1 MKTYLTILKCSLIL
15 NLFLFFTA
23 CGGSQSTYTG
33 DTRMSSNNLFTVT
46 LEENLNDKN
55 VTAEIE
61 LNGNNTD
68 IPAEYSTAELYIGDK
83 FIGTF
88 NNGFISFQPD
98 VFGDVECEI
107 SFLNEEGM
115 AIKVLTDVGQFYIEK
130 WYVAYNSSENGD
142 VKPAINGNIV
152 IYPDNV
158 TFGGCD
164 MIWKYDVRVPHGK
177 TITFDYSASR
187 VNDTNLQFG
196 GAVLECHFRLGDYK
210 SRLERYDGKQAK
222 YFDDEYDEWISA
234 PVELSH
240 GVHDL
245 YVCPNAGADKS
256 RLFVYHK
263 SDELDGS
270 FSSLYDTITNWPF

>member
-1 MKTYLTILKCSLIL
+1 M
-15 NLFLFFTA
+15 
-23 CGGSQSTYTG
+23 ST
-33 DTRMSSNNLFTVT
+33 NNLFTVT

-61 LNGNNTD
+61 LNMNNAD
-68 IPAEYSTAELYIGDK
+68 IPAEYSGIEFYAGDK
-83 FIGTF
+83 FAGTF
-88 NNGFISFQPD
+88 NNGFLSFQPEE
-98 VFGDVECEI
+98 FGDVECEVVFKN
-107 SFLNEEGM
+107 SENDVV
-115 AIKVLTDVGQFYIEK
+115 KTLTDTAQFYIET

-158 TFGGCD
+158 TFGSCD
-164 MIWKYDVRVPHGK
+164 MIWKYDIRVPHGK

-187 VNDTNLQFG
+187 VNDNNLQFG
-196 GAVLECHFRLGDYK
+196 GAVLECHFRLSDYK
-210 SRLERYDGKQAK
+210 NRLERYDGKQAK

-234 PVELSH
+234 PIELGE

-256 RLFVYHK
+256 RLYVYHK
-263 SDELDGS
+263 SEELDGS
-270 FSSLYDTITNWPF
+270 FSALYDTITNWPF